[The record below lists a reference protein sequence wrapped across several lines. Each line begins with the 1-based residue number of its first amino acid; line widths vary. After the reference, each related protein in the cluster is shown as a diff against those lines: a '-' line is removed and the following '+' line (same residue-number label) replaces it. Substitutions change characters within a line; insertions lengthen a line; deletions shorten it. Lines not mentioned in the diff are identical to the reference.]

1 MMFGLCFIVI
11 NINLHG
17 DKPLQT
23 VLFFLKLNLDLLV
36 FFVAVLQPPLDAY
49 HLMVMVTLP
58 LHLRI
63 TIRIDQDEADLA
75 GYYQNNYINIYINNN
90 I

>member
-23 VLFFLKLNLDLLV
+23 VLFFLTLNLDLLV
-36 FFVAVLQPPLDAY
+36 FSVAVLRPPLDAD
-49 HLMVMVTLP
+49 HLVVMVTLS
-58 LHLRI
+58 LHLRT
-63 TIRIDQDEADLA
+63 TIMIGQDGADLA
-75 GYYQNNYINIYINNN
+75 VY
-90 I
+90 